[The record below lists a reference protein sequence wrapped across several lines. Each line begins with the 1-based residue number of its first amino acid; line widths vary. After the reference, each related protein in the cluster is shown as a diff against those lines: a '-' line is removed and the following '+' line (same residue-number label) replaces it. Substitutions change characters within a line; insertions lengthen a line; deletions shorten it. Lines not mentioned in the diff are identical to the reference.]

1 MHPKPFPKVF
11 PPEFPLELQN
21 VILTLL
27 RDLCVQHFPLAQQ
40 PTNNGRPLLLHTHPC
55 DTLVLRTYG
64 ATLSLSKSTQSLIAI
79 PLGGLGEF
87 GMNMMALR
95 LGDDII
101 VIDAGMMFPESEL
114 LGVDLVIPD
123 TTYLKQNRANVR
135 AIVLTHGHED
145 HIGALPYILRD
156 LNVPVY
162 GTRFTLALVKK
173 RLAEANL
180 LDSTTLR
187 EVMPGRLIEIGPY
200 EIEFI
205 PVTHSTIDCVALAVR
220 TPLGVII
227 HTGDF
232 KIDQTPVGGAPFDL
246 HSFARYGNEGVLAL
260 FSDSTNVERPGFTP
274 SERAIVPRIEE
285 LCRSAPRR
293 VILSCFASSIH
304 RIQQVIDIAS
314 RVGRKIAFVGRSMVD
329 NVEIAHD
336 LEYLRIPDGM
346 VVRPQDIRTFDPRRI
361 IILASGSQAEPMS
374 SLSRIAVDNHR
385 FVSVDESDT
394 VILSA
399 RIIPGNEK
407 AIFRMLDHMFRRRAL
422 VYYDNNAGTI
432 HVSGH
437 ASQEEQK
444 LVLQLVKP
452 KYFIP
457 VHGEYRHLFRHA
469 ALAHQLGCV
478 SSEILLL
485 ENGQTIEFTE
495 DGARRRDPVT
505 SGRVLV
511 DSGSLEEIE
520 EVVIR
525 DRKHLSEDGVVVPI
539 IAIDKRTGRME
550 TVPEIVTRGMFSDNG
565 TELMA
570 GARDVILK
578 TVEQSNA
585 EEKGDWSVIKEK
597 IRVDLKR
604 YINKHTSKRPL
615 ILPVIL
621 EV

>member
-1 MHPKPFPKVF
+1 
-11 PPEFPLELQN
+11 
-21 VILTLL
+21 
-27 RDLCVQHFPLAQQ
+27 
-40 PTNNGRPLLLHTHPC
+40 
-55 DTLVLRTYG
+55 
-64 ATLSLSKSTQSLIAI
+64 LSKTATKHLSKTPHSLAAI

-87 GMNMMALR
+87 GMNMMVLR

-123 TTYLKQNRANVR
+123 ISYLKQNRAKVR

-173 RLAEANL
+173 RLEEAGL
-180 LDSTTLR
+180 LESTTLR
-187 EVMPGRLIEIGPY
+187 EVMPGRTIEVGPY

-205 PVTHSTIDCVALAVR
+205 SVTHSTLDCVALAIR
-220 TPLGVII
+220 TTLGVII

-232 KIDQTPVGGAPFDL
+232 KIDQTPVDGASFDL
-246 HSFARYGNEGVLAL
+246 HALAKYGREGVLAL

-274 SERAIVPRIEE
+274 SERAVVPRIEE

-304 RIQQVIDIAS
+304 RIQQVIDIAV
-314 RVGRKIAFVGRSMVD
+314 RVNRKVAFVGRSMID
-329 NVEIAHD
+329 NVEIAHSLD
-336 LEYLRIPDGM
+336 LLRIPDGM
-346 VVRPQDIRTFDPRRI
+346 VVRPQDIRGFDPKRLV
-361 IILASGSQAEPMS
+361 ILASGSQAEPMS

-385 FVSVDESDT
+385 HVSVDENDT

-407 AIFRMLDHMFRRRAL
+407 SIFRMLDHMFRRRAL
-422 VYYDNNAGTI
+422 VYYENSGGMI

-444 LVLQLVKP
+444 LILQLVKP
-452 KYFIP
+452 KYVIP

-469 ALAHQLGCV
+469 ALAHQLGAV
-478 SSEILLL
+478 SEEIFLL
-485 ENGQTIEFTE
+485 ENGQAVEFTE
-495 DGARRRDPVT
+495 DRAHRIDPVPA
-505 SGRVLV
+505 GRVLV

-525 DRKHLSEDGVVVPI
+525 DRKHLSEDGIVVPI
-539 IAIDKRTGRME
+539 IAIDKHTGKLE
-550 TVPEIVTRGMFSDNG
+550 SQPEIVTRGVMSENG
-565 TELMA
+565 QELLL
-570 GARDVILK
+570 GAREVLMK
-578 TVEQSNA
+578 TMAESNA
-585 EEKGDWSVIKEK
+585 EESSDWGVIKEK

-604 YINKHTSKRPL
+604 YINKQTSKRPL

>member
-1 MHPKPFPKVF
+1 LNKSS
-11 PPEFPLELQN
+11 N
-21 VILTLL
+21 SLT
-27 RDLCVQHFPLAQQ
+27 V
-40 PTNNGRPLLLHTHPC
+40 
-55 DTLVLRTYG
+55 V
-64 ATLSLSKSTQSLIAI
+64 

-95 LGDDII
+95 FGEDIL

-123 TTYLKQNRANVR
+123 ITFLKQNRDRVR

-173 RLAEANL
+173 RLEEAGL
-180 LDSTTLR
+180 LQSTTLR
-187 EVMPGRLIEIGPY
+187 EVLPGRKVEIGPY
-200 EIEFI
+200 EVEFI
-205 PVTHSTIDCVALAVR
+205 SVTHSTIDCVALAVR
-220 TPLGVII
+220 TPVGVII

-232 KIDQTPVGGAPFDL
+232 KIDQTPVGGEPFDL
-246 HSFARYGNEGVLAL
+246 HAFARYGNEGVLAL

-314 RVGRKIAFVGRSMVD
+314 RVGRKVAFVGRSMVD
-329 NVEIAHD
+329 NVEIAHS
-336 LEYLRIPDGM
+336 LECLRIPDGM
-346 VVRPQDIRTFDPRRI
+346 VVRPQDIRGFDPKRI
-361 IILASGSQAEPMS
+361 VILASGSQAEPMS

-385 FVSVDESDT
+385 FVSVDENDS

-422 VYYDNNAGTI
+422 VYYDNSAGTI

-444 LVLQLVKP
+444 LLLRLVKP

-478 SSEILLL
+478 SGEILLL
-485 ENGQTIEFTE
+485 EDGKVIEFTE
-495 DGARRRDPVT
+495 DGAHRRDPVT
-505 SGRVLV
+505 AGRVCV

-525 DRKHLSEDGVVVPI
+525 DRKHLSEDGVVVSI
-539 IAIDKRTGRME
+539 IAIDKHTGKME
-550 TVPEIVTRGMFSDNG
+550 SVPEIVTRGLMSDNG
-565 TELMA
+565 QELIA
-570 GARDVILK
+570 GARAVIIN

-585 EEKGDWSVIKEK
+585 EEKSDWGVIKEK

-621 EV
+621 EGELSNS

>member
-1 MHPKPFPKVF
+1 M
-11 PPEFPLELQN
+11 
-21 VILTLL
+21 
-27 RDLCVQHFPLAQQ
+27 
-40 PTNNGRPLLLHTHPC
+40 
-55 DTLVLRTYG
+55 
-64 ATLSLSKSTQSLIAI
+64 SKSLQSLFVV

-95 LGDDII
+95 YGDDII

-114 LGVDLVIPD
+114 LGIDLVIPD
-123 TTYLKQNRANVR
+123 ISYLKQNRQHVR

-156 LNVPVY
+156 LEVPVY

-173 RLAEANL
+173 RLAEAGL
-180 LDSTTLR
+180 LESTTLR
-187 EVMPGRLIEIGPY
+187 EVIPGRRVELGQY

-205 PVTHSTIDCVALAVR
+205 PVTHSTVDCVALAVR

-232 KIDQTPVGGAPFDL
+232 KIDHTPVEGAGFDL
-246 HSFARYGNEGVLAL
+246 HTFARYGNEGVLAL
-260 FSDSTNVERPGFTP
+260 FSDSTNVERPGYTP
-274 SERAIVPRIEE
+274 SERAVVPRIED
-285 LCRSAPRR
+285 LARSAPRR

-304 RIQQVIDIAS
+304 RIQQVIDIAF
-314 RVGRKIAFVGRSMVD
+314 RVGRKVAFVGRSMVD

-336 LEYLRIPDGM
+336 LGYLRIPDGM
-346 VVRPQDIRTFDPRRI
+346 VVRSQDIRGFEPRKI

-385 FVSVDESDT
+385 FVSVDENDT
-394 VILSA
+394 VILSS

-422 VYYDNNAGTI
+422 VYYDNSAGVI

-444 LVLQLVKP
+444 LLLQLVKP

-469 ALAHQLGCV
+469 ALAHQLGVV
-478 SSEILLL
+478 SGEIILI
-485 ENGQTIEFTE
+485 ENGHCIEFTE
-495 DGARRRDPVT
+495 DGAYRRDPVAA
-505 SGRVLV
+505 GRVLV

-520 EVVIR
+520 EVVVR
-525 DRKHLSEDGVVVPI
+525 DRRHLSEDGVVVPI
-539 IAIDKRTGRME
+539 IAIDKHSGKLE
-550 TVPEIVTRGMFSDNG
+550 SQPEIVTRGFMSDNG
-565 TELMA
+565 SDLVT
-570 GARDVILK
+570 GARDIVLK
-578 TVEQSNA
+578 TINTSNA
-585 EEKGDWSVIKEK
+585 EERADWSVIKEK

-604 YINKHTSKRPL
+604 YINKQTSKRPL

-621 EV
+621 EL

>member
-1 MHPKPFPKVF
+1 MSKTPARTASKTVHS
-11 PPEFPLELQN
+11 
-21 VILTLL
+21 LT
-27 RDLCVQHFPLAQQ
+27 
-40 PTNNGRPLLLHTHPC
+40 
-55 DTLVLRTYG
+55 
-64 ATLSLSKSTQSLIAI
+64 AI

-87 GMNMMALR
+87 GMNMMVLR
-95 LGDDII
+95 FGDDI
-101 VIDAGMMFPESEL
+101 VVVDAGMMFPESEL

-123 TTYLKQNRANVR
+123 ISYLKQNRAKVR

-173 RLAEANL
+173 RLEEAGL
-180 LDSTTLR
+180 LESTTLR
-187 EVMPGRLIEIGPY
+187 EVIPSRTIEIGPY

-205 PVTHSTIDCVALAVR
+205 SVTHSTLDCVALAIR

-232 KIDQTPVGGAPFDL
+232 KIDQTPVDGASFDL
-246 HSFARYGNEGVLAL
+246 HALAKYGREGVLAL

-274 SERAIVPRIEE
+274 SERAVVPRIEE

-304 RIQQVIDIAS
+304 RIQQVIDIAV
-314 RVGRKIAFVGRSMVD
+314 RVNRKVAFVGRSMID
-329 NVEIAHD
+329 NVEIAHS
-336 LEYLRIPDGM
+336 LGLLKIPDGM
-346 VVRPQDIRTFDPRRI
+346 VVRPQDIRGFDPKRLV
-361 IILASGSQAEPMS
+361 ILASGSQAEPMS

-385 FVSVDESDT
+385 HVSVDENDT

-407 AIFRMLDHMFRRRAL
+407 SIFRMLDHMFRRRAL
-422 VYYDNNAGTI
+422 VYYDNSAGMI

-444 LVLQLVKP
+444 LILQLVKP

-469 ALAHQLGCV
+469 ALAHQLGAV
-478 SSEILLL
+478 SEEIFLL
-485 ENGQTIEFTE
+485 ENGQAVEFME
-495 DGARRRDPVT
+495 DRAQRIDPVAA
-505 SGRVLV
+505 GRVLV

-539 IAIDKRTGRME
+539 IAIDKHTGKLE
-550 TVPEIVTRGMFSDNG
+550 SQPEIVTRGVMSENG
-565 TELMA
+565 QELLS
-570 GARDVILK
+570 GAREVLMK
-578 TVEQSNA
+578 TVAESNA
-585 EEKGDWSVIKEK
+585 EENSDWGVIKEK

-604 YINKHTSKRPL
+604 YINKQTSKRPL

>member
-1 MHPKPFPKVF
+1 M
-11 PPEFPLELQN
+11 
-21 VILTLL
+21 
-27 RDLCVQHFPLAQQ
+27 
-40 PTNNGRPLLLHTHPC
+40 NNAALNKG
-55 DTLVLRTYG
+55 
-64 ATLSLSKSTQSLIAI
+64 SQSLTVI

-95 LGDDII
+95 FGDDII

-123 TTYLKQNRANVR
+123 ITYLKQNRAAVR

-173 RLAEANL
+173 RLEEAGL
-180 LDSTTLR
+180 LQSTTLR
-187 EVMPGRLIEIGPY
+187 EVLPGRRVEIGPY
-200 EIEFI
+200 EVEFI
-205 PVTHSTIDCVALAVR
+205 SVTHSTIDCVALAIR
-220 TPLGVII
+220 TPVGVII

-232 KIDQTPVGGAPFDL
+232 KIDQTPVGGVPFDL
-246 HSFARYGNEGVLAL
+246 HAFARYGNEGVLAL

-329 NVEIAHD
+329 NVEIAHS
-336 LEYLRIPDGM
+336 LECLRIPDGM
-346 VVRPQDIRTFDPRRI
+346 VVRPQDIRGFDPKKI
-361 IILASGSQAEPMS
+361 VILASGSQAEPMS

-385 FVSVDESDT
+385 FVSVDENDS

-422 VYYDNNAGTI
+422 VYYDNSAGTI

-444 LVLQLVKP
+444 LLLQLVKP

-469 ALAHQLGCV
+469 ALAHQIGCV
-478 SSEILLL
+478 SGEILLL
-485 ENGQTIEFTE
+485 EDGKTIEFTE
-495 DGARRRDPVT
+495 DGAYRRDPVT
-505 SGRVLV
+505 AGRVCV

-520 EVVIR
+520 EGVIR
-525 DRKHLSEDGVVVPI
+525 DRKHLSEDGVVVSI
-539 IAIDKRTGRME
+539 IAIDKHTGKME
-550 TVPEIVTRGMFSDNG
+550 SHPEIVTRGLMSDNG
-565 TELMA
+565 QELIA
-570 GARDVILK
+570 GARAVIIN

-585 EEKGDWSVIKEK
+585 EEKSDWGVIKEK

>member
-27 RDLCVQHFPLAQQ
+27 RDLCVQHMPLAQH
-40 PTNNGRPLLLHTHPC
+40 PTINGRPLLLHTHPC

-64 ATLSLSKSTQSLIAI
+64 ATLSLSKSTQSLTAI

-87 GMNMMALR
+87 GMNMMVLR

-495 DGARRRDPVT
+495 DGARRRDPIT

>member
-1 MHPKPFPKVF
+1 LSKNN
-11 PPEFPLELQN
+11 Q
-21 VILTLL
+21 TLL
-27 RDLCVQHFPLAQQ
+27 
-40 PTNNGRPLLLHTHPC
+40 T
-55 DTLVLRTYG
+55 
-64 ATLSLSKSTQSLIAI
+64 I

-87 GMNMMALR
+87 GMNMMVFR
-95 LGDDII
+95 YGDDII
-101 VIDAGMMFPESEL
+101 VVDAGMMFPESEL

-123 TTYLKQNRANVR
+123 ITYLKQNRDLVR

-156 LNVPVY
+156 LNVPIY

-173 RLAEANL
+173 RLEEANL
-180 LDSTTLR
+180 LDSATLR
-187 EVMPGRLIEIGPY
+187 EVLPGRRVEMGPF

-205 PVTHSTIDCVALAVR
+205 SVTHSTIDCVALAIR

-232 KIDQTPVGGAPFDL
+232 KIDQTPVDNVPFDL
-246 HSFARYGNEGVLAL
+246 HAFARYGNEGVLAL

-274 SERAIVPRIEE
+274 SERTIVPRIEE
-285 LCRSAPRR
+285 LARSAPRR
-293 VILSCFASSIH
+293 VVLSCFASSIH
-304 RIQQVIDIAS
+304 RIQQVIDIAE

-336 LEYLRIPDGM
+336 LDCLRIPDGM
-346 VVRPQDIRTFDPRRI
+346 VVRPQDIRSFEPRKI

-385 FVSVDESDT
+385 FVSVDENDT

-422 VYYDNNAGTI
+422 VYYDNSAGTI

-444 LVLQLVKP
+444 LILRLVKP

-469 ALAHQLGCV
+469 ALAHQLGAV
-478 SSEILLL
+478 GEEILLM
-485 ENGQTIEFTE
+485 EDGKCIEFTE
-495 DGARRRDPVT
+495 DGAFRRDPVT
-505 SGRVLV
+505 AGRVLV

-520 EVVIR
+520 AIVVR
-525 DRKHLSEDGVVVPI
+525 DRKHLSEEGVVIPI
-539 IAIDKRTGRME
+539 IAIDKHTGKLESAPEVVSRGLMSE
-550 TVPEIVTRGMFSDNG
+550 NNGELLAGAKEIV
-565 TELMA
+565 
-570 GARDVILK
+570 LK
-578 TVEQSNA
+578 TFELSNL
-585 EEKGDWSVIKEK
+585 EERADWSVIKEK

-604 YINKHTSKRPL
+604 YISKQTSKRPL

>member
-1 MHPKPFPKVF
+1 M
-11 PPEFPLELQN
+11 
-21 VILTLL
+21 
-27 RDLCVQHFPLAQQ
+27 
-40 PTNNGRPLLLHTHPC
+40 
-55 DTLVLRTYG
+55 
-64 ATLSLSKSTQSLIAI
+64 SKTSQSLTAI

-95 LGDDII
+95 LGDEII

-123 TTYLKQNRANVR
+123 ITYLKQNRAHVR

-173 RLAEANL
+173 RLDEAGL
-180 LDSTTLR
+180 LESSTLR
-187 EVMPGRLIEIGPY
+187 EVLPGRLVEVGPF

-205 PVTHSTIDCVALAVR
+205 SVTHSTVDCVALAIR
-220 TPLGVII
+220 TPLGVVI

-246 HSFARYGNEGVLAL
+246 HSFAKYGTEGVLAL

-314 RVGRKIAFVGRSMVD
+314 RVGRKVAFVGRSMVD
-329 NVEIAHD
+329 NVEIAHS
-336 LEYLRIPDGM
+336 LELLHIPDGM
-346 VVRPQDIRTFDPRRI
+346 VVRPQDIRGFDPKRI

-385 FVSVDESDT
+385 FVSVDENDS

-407 AIFRMLDHMFRRRAL
+407 SIFRMLDHMFRRRAL
-422 VYYDNNAGTI
+422 VYYDNSAGTI

-444 LVLQLVKP
+444 LLLQLVKP

-469 ALAHQLGCV
+469 ALAYQLGSV
-478 SSEILLL
+478 SQEILLL
-485 ENGQTIEFTE
+485 EDGRPVEFTE
-495 DGARRRDPVT
+495 DGARRLEPVT
-505 SGRVLV
+505 AGRVCV

-525 DRKHLSEDGVVVPI
+525 DRKHLSEDGIVVPI
-539 IAIDKRTGRME
+539 IAIDKHTGKME
-550 TVPEIVTRGMFSDNG
+550 SHPEIVTRGLMSDNG
-565 TELMA
+565 QELIT
-570 GARDVILK
+570 GARVVVMK
-578 TVEQSNA
+578 TVEESNA
-585 EEKGDWSVIKEK
+585 EEKSDWGVIKEK

-604 YINKHTSKRPL
+604 YINKQTSKRPL

>member
-1 MHPKPFPKVF
+1 MRFGDDAS
-11 PPEFPLELQN
+11 LTN
-21 VILTLL
+21 V
-27 RDLCVQHFPLAQQ
+27 
-40 PTNNGRPLLLHTHPC
+40 
-55 DTLVLRTYG
+55 
-64 ATLSLSKSTQSLIAI
+64 SLNKSLQSLTVI

-95 LGDDII
+95 FGEDII

-123 TTYLKQNRANVR
+123 ITYLKQNRANVR

-173 RLAEANL
+173 RLEEAGL
-180 LDSTTLR
+180 LQSTTLR
-187 EVMPGRLIEIGPY
+187 EVLPGRRVEIGPY
-200 EIEFI
+200 EVEFI
-205 PVTHSTIDCVALAVR
+205 SVTHSTIDCVALAIR
-220 TPLGVII
+220 TPVGVII

-232 KIDQTPVGGAPFDL
+232 KIDQTPVGGVPFDL
-246 HSFARYGNEGVLAL
+246 HAFARYGNEGVLAL

-329 NVEIAHD
+329 NVEIAHS
-336 LEYLRIPDGM
+336 LECLRIPDGM
-346 VVRPQDIRTFDPRRI
+346 VVRPQDIRGFDPKKI
-361 IILASGSQAEPMS
+361 VILASGSQAEPMS

-385 FVSVDESDT
+385 FVSVDENDS

-422 VYYDNNAGTI
+422 VYYDNSAGTI

-444 LVLQLVKP
+444 LLLQLVKP

-469 ALAHQLGCV
+469 ALAHQIGCV
-478 SSEILLL
+478 SGEILLL
-485 ENGQTIEFTE
+485 EDGKTIEFTE
-495 DGARRRDPVT
+495 DGVHRRDPVT
-505 SGRVLV
+505 AGRVCV

-525 DRKHLSEDGVVVPI
+525 DRKHLSEDGVVVSI
-539 IAIDKRTGRME
+539 IAIDKHTGKME
-550 TVPEIVTRGMFSDNG
+550 SHPEIVTRGLMSDNG
-565 TELMA
+565 QELIA
-570 GARDVILK
+570 GARAVIIN

-585 EEKGDWSVIKEK
+585 EEKSDWGVIKEK

>member
-1 MHPKPFPKVF
+1 
-11 PPEFPLELQN
+11 
-21 VILTLL
+21 L
-27 RDLCVQHFPLAQQ
+27 RLGDDA
-40 PTNNGRPLLLHTHPC
+40 
-55 DTLVLRTYG
+55 
-64 ATLSLSKSTQSLIAI
+64 SLSKTSHSLTAI

-123 TTYLKQNRANVR
+123 ITYLKQNRSNVR

-173 RLAEANL
+173 RLDEAGL
-180 LDSTTLR
+180 LESTTLR
-187 EVMPGRLIEIGPY
+187 EVLPGRLVEIGPY

-205 PVTHSTIDCVALAVR
+205 SVTHSTVDCVALAIR
-220 TPLGVII
+220 TPLGVVI

-246 HSFARYGNEGVLAL
+246 HTFAKYGTEGVLAL

-285 LCRSAPRR
+285 LCRSAPKR

-304 RIQQVIDIAS
+304 RIQQIIDIAS
-314 RVGRKIAFVGRSMVD
+314 RVNRKVAFVGRSMVD
-329 NVEIAHD
+329 NVEIAHS
-336 LEYLRIPDGM
+336 LELLRIPDGM
-346 VVRPQDIRTFDPRRI
+346 VVRPQDIRGFDPKRI

-385 FVSVDESDT
+385 FVSVDENDS

-407 AIFRMLDHMFRRRAL
+407 SIFRMLDHMFRRRAL
-422 VYYDNNAGTI
+422 VYYDNSAGTI

-444 LVLQLVKP
+444 LLLQLVKP

-469 ALAHQLGCV
+469 ALAHQLGVV
-478 SSEILLL
+478 SEEILLI
-485 ENGQTIEFTE
+485 EDGKTIEFTE
-495 DGARRRDPVT
+495 DGAHRRDPVT
-505 SGRVLV
+505 AGRVCV

-520 EVVIR
+520 DVVIR

-539 IAIDKRTGRME
+539 IAIDKHTGKME
-550 TVPEIVTRGMFSDNG
+550 SHPEIVTRGLMSDNG
-565 TELMA
+565 QELIA
-570 GARDVILK
+570 GARIVIMK
-578 TVEQSNA
+578 TVEESNA
-585 EEKGDWSVIKEK
+585 EEKSDWGVIKEK

-604 YINKHTSKRPL
+604 YISKQTSKRPL

-621 EV
+621 EI

>member
-1 MHPKPFPKVF
+1 M
-11 PPEFPLELQN
+11 
-21 VILTLL
+21 
-27 RDLCVQHFPLAQQ
+27 
-40 PTNNGRPLLLHTHPC
+40 
-55 DTLVLRTYG
+55 
-64 ATLSLSKSTQSLIAI
+64 SKSTQSLTAI

-95 LGDDII
+95 LGQNIL

-123 TTYLKQNRANVR
+123 TTYLKQNRSHVR

-173 RLAEANL
+173 RLEEAGL
-180 LDSTTLR
+180 LESTTLR
-187 EVMPGRLIEIGPY
+187 EVLPGRLVEIGPF

-205 PVTHSTIDCVALAVR
+205 SVTHSTIDCVALAVR
-220 TPLGVII
+220 TPIGVII

-232 KIDQTPVGGAPFDL
+232 KIDQTPVDGSPLDL
-246 HSFARYGNEGVLAL
+246 HAFARYGNDGVLAL

-304 RIQQVIDIAS
+304 RIQQVIDIAG
-314 RVGRKIAFVGRSMVD
+314 RTGRKVAFVGRSMVD
-329 NVEIAHD
+329 NVEIAHSLD
-336 LEYLRIPDGM
+336 CLRIPDGM

-361 IILASGSQAEPMS
+361 VILASGSQAEPMS

-385 FVSVDESDT
+385 FVSVDENDT

-422 VYYDNNAGTI
+422 VYYDNSAGTI

-444 LVLQLVKP
+444 LLLQLVKP

-457 VHGEYRHLFRHA
+457 IHGEYRHLFRHA
-469 ALAHQLGCV
+469 ALAHQLNCV
-478 SSEILLL
+478 SGEILLL
-485 ENGQTIEFTE
+485 EDGKQIEFTE
-495 DGARRRDPVT
+495 DGVHRLDSVT
-505 SGRVLV
+505 AGRVCV

-539 IAIDKRTGRME
+539 IAIDKHTGKLE
-550 TVPEIVTRGMFSDNG
+550 SHPEIVTRGLMSDNG
-565 TELMA
+565 AELIA
-570 GARDVILK
+570 GAREVVLK

-585 EEKGDWSVIKEK
+585 EEKSDWGVIKEK

>member
-1 MHPKPFPKVF
+1 
-11 PPEFPLELQN
+11 
-21 VILTLL
+21 
-27 RDLCVQHFPLAQQ
+27 
-40 PTNNGRPLLLHTHPC
+40 
-55 DTLVLRTYG
+55 
-64 ATLSLSKSTQSLIAI
+64 LSNTSQSLTAI

-95 LGDDII
+95 LGDNII

-123 TTYLKQNRANVR
+123 ITYLKQNRSLVK

-162 GTRFTLALVKK
+162 GSRFTLALVKK
-173 RLAEANL
+173 RLEEAGL
-180 LDSTTLR
+180 IDSTTLR
-187 EVMPGRLIEIGPY
+187 EVIPGRLVEIDPF

-205 PVTHSTIDCVALAVR
+205 PVTHSTIDCVALAIR

-246 HSFARYGNEGVLAL
+246 HAFARYGNEGVLAL

-274 SERAIVPRIEE
+274 SERAVVPRLED

-293 VILSCFASSIH
+293 VVLSCFASSIH

-314 RVGRKIAFVGRSMVD
+314 RVGRKVAFVGRSMVD
-329 NVEIAHD
+329 NIEIAHS

-346 VVRPQDIRTFDPRRI
+346 VVRPQDIRGFDPKRLV
-361 IILASGSQAEPMS
+361 ILASGSQAEPMS
-374 SLSRIAVDNHR
+374 SMSRIAVDNHR
-385 FVSVDESDT
+385 FVSVDENDT

-407 AIFRMLDHMFRRRAL
+407 PIFRMLDNMFRRRAL
-422 VYYDNNAGTI
+422 VYYENSSGTI

-444 LVLQLVKP
+444 LILQLCKP

-478 SSEILLL
+478 SGEILLI
-485 ENGQTIEFTE
+485 EDGQAVEFTE
-495 DGARRRDPVT
+495 DRAYRRDPVT
-505 SGRVLV
+505 AGRVLV

-520 EVVIR
+520 EAVVR
-525 DRKHLSEDGVVVPI
+525 DRKHLSEDGVLVPI
-539 IAIDKRTGRME
+539 IAIDKHTGKMDMQ
-550 TVPEIVTRGMFSDNG
+550 PEIVTRGMFSDNG
-565 TELMA
+565 QELMA
-570 GARDVILK
+570 GARDVVLK
-578 TVEQSNA
+578 TVEQSNS
-585 EEKGDWSVIKEK
+585 EEKMDWSVMKEK

>member
-1 MHPKPFPKVF
+1 
-11 PPEFPLELQN
+11 
-21 VILTLL
+21 
-27 RDLCVQHFPLAQQ
+27 
-40 PTNNGRPLLLHTHPC
+40 
-55 DTLVLRTYG
+55 
-64 ATLSLSKSTQSLIAI
+64 LSKTSQSFTAI

-87 GMNMMALR
+87 GMNMMVLR

-123 TTYLKQNRANVR
+123 ITYLKQNRAHVR

-145 HIGALPYILRD
+145 HIGALQYILRE

-173 RLAEANL
+173 RLDEAGL

-187 EVMPGRLIEIGPY
+187 EVMPGRLVEIGPY

-205 PVTHSTIDCVALAVR
+205 SVTHSTVDCVALAIR

-274 SERAIVPRIEE
+274 SERAVVPRIEE

-293 VILSCFASSIH
+293 VILSCFASSVH

-314 RVGRKIAFVGRSMVD
+314 RVGRKVAFVGRSMVD
-329 NVEIAHD
+329 NVEIAHS
-336 LEYLRIPDGM
+336 LELLHIPDGM
-346 VVRPQDIRTFDPRRI
+346 VVRPQDIRGFDPKRL

-385 FVSVDESDT
+385 FVSVDENDS

-407 AIFRMLDHMFRRRAL
+407 SIFRMLDHMFRRRAL
-422 VYYDNNAGTI
+422 VYYDNSAGTI

-444 LVLQLVKP
+444 LLLQLVKP

-469 ALAHQLGCV
+469 ALAHQLGSV
-478 SSEILLL
+478 SQEILLL
-485 ENGQTIEFTE
+485 EDGQSVEFTE

-505 SGRVLV
+505 AGRVLV

-520 EVVIR
+520 EVVVR
-525 DRKHLSEDGVVVPI
+525 DRKHLSEDGIVVPI
-539 IAIDKRTGRME
+539 IAIDKHTGKME
-550 TVPEIVTRGMFSDNG
+550 SHPEIVTRGLMSDNG
-565 TELMA
+565 QELIN
-570 GARDVILK
+570 GARTVIMK
-578 TVEQSNA
+578 TVEESNA
-585 EEKGDWSVIKEK
+585 EEKSDWGVIKEK

-604 YINKHTSKRPL
+604 YINKQTSKRPL